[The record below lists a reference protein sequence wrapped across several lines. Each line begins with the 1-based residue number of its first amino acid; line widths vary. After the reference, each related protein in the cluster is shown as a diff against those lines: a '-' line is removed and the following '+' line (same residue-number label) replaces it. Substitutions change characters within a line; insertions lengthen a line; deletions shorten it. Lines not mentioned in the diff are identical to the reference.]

1 MQHVGAPSP
10 TGNRTPRPPA
20 LGARSL
26 SLLCSVDNTAG
37 HPFVPL
43 LTHTFFPARGSRERA
58 EPRAGRF
65 QSVSVPPDQAPTTG
79 CCRASLVVL
88 GGEGPSIA
96 GKFLDGAV
104 FPGVG
109 RWNIHFLFFRLPS
122 SLKILLLRKAD
133 LTSLC
138 LCRVLGARGPRF
150 PLQPSQR
157 GNPGLGW
164 PPLDL
169 GRVWG
174 YGGEPHPSS
183 RVIRFMVY
191 VTINKKCRA
200 PPTLPRCFGPT
211 QAGGERFLQQDRKLS
226 PAGPPTCLTSLAP
239 TCGQTKGVG

>member
-1 MQHVGAPSP
+1 MSGDFWGSQEGCQGPSRP
-10 TGNRTPRPPA
+10 SGRNRG
-20 LGARSL
+20 L
-26 SLLCSVDNTAG
+26 
-37 HPFVPL
+37 PL
-43 LTHTFFPARGSRERA
+43 RRRRGQGFFPARGSRERA

-169 GRVWG
+169 GRAIHGVAK
-174 YGGEPHPSS
+174 S
-183 RVIRFMVY
+183 
-191 VTINKKCRA
+191 
-200 PPTLPRCFGPT
+200 
-211 QAGGERFLQQDRKLS
+211 
-226 PAGPPTCLTSLAP
+226 
-239 TCGQTKGVG
+239 QT